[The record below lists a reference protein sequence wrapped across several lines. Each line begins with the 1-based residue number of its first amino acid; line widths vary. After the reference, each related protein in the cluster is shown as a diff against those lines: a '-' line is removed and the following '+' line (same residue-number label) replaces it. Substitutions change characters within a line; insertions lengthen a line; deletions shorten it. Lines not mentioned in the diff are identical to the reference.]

1 MFYVRHKIA
10 LRPPEFRACSEVPE
24 VNRKQ
29 AAAQNSCIKRSPTL
43 EVKYWK
49 TAAFRKLLVRA
60 KMQLFKPL
68 NVSVSERRNAA

>member
-1 MFYVRHKIA
+1 MSGARLHHDHSSFD
-10 LRPPEFRACSEVPE
+10 ACSEVPE

-29 AAAQNSCIKRSPTL
+29 AAAQHSCIKRSPTL